1 MILAIFLLFI
11 SVFLESIIPNLIR
24 EFIPFFMI
32 AAIIIISSFKIEDK
46 KVYTTIFIF
55 GVCYDLLYTNLIIF
69 HGFLFILLFYICK
82 IILKNSKN
90 FFFMIFTYYLLI
102 AIYCLIMFL
111 FTMIYSNTNYIYLFI
126 IIFKSLFINSI
137 YFIITYVLFI
147 GINCLIRNRNKKRS
161 Y

>member
-32 AAIIIISSFKIEDK
+32 AAIIMISSFKVKDK

-82 IILKNSKN
+82 IILKSSKN
-90 FFFMIFTYYLLI
+90 FFLMIFTYYLLI
-102 AIYCLIMFL
+102 VIYCLVMFL
-111 FTMIYSNTNYIYLFI
+111 FTMIYSNVNYVYLLL

>member
-32 AAIIIISSFKIEDK
+32 AAIIIISSFKIGDK

-69 HGFLFILLFYICK
+69 HGFLFISVKTIRCRQLKYYNGYMNFRIRKVCK
-82 IILKNSKN
+82 EE
-90 FFFMIFTYYLLI
+90 
-102 AIYCLIMFL
+102 
-111 FTMIYSNTNYIYLFI
+111 
-126 IIFKSLFINSI
+126 SL
-137 YFIITYVLFI
+137 
-147 GINCLIRNRNKKRS
+147 
-161 Y
+161 

>member
-11 SVFLESIIPNLIR
+11 SIFLESIIPNLIR

-32 AAIIIISSFKIEDK
+32 AAIIIISTFQIEDK
-46 KVYTTIFIF
+46 KIYTTIFIF
-55 GVCYDLLYTNLIIF
+55 GVCYDLLYTDLIIF
-69 HGFLFILLFYICK
+69 YGFLFILLFYICK

-111 FTMIYSNTNYIYLFI
+111 FTMIYSNANYVYLLLI
-126 IIFKSLFINSI
+126 VFKSLFINSI